1 MSAARKLEQIGPLP
15 KLRAE
20 ELEFRVGAAQPN
32 PSEVGP
38 LYKAA
43 YRTSR
48 TQGLRVATALA
59 KTLPDIDH
67 HRQLFQAVALR
78 PAKERR
84 TLIDGYRKAEQDRW
98 VVHAIG
104 ELPSAQGRAL
114 MKDFV
119 LTETG
124 KKDTKAV
131 REVLLYLAD
140 LGATMKTRPV
150 EDDPNDSAIVELVE
164 DIVDAV
170 KQAVDAV
177 VDAIKN
183 ALQSIADALVAAFN
197 FTVAQM
203 ANLAKALLAAGE
215 SIFNIVKGA
224 LEAAV
229 ADTLAFV
236 KKVDQGDHR
245 RGPCDVPGSERRR
258 ESRRRS
264 APDGAPCDRPARPP
278 ARRAALLD
286 GDAGLRDG
294 EGVREGADRDR
305 EDDRQPDQPG
315 IPGGCL
321 SAGAHGPGPPRART
335 CGARAPR
342 GGGAIRRR
350 GRRGRRSSAPRDRE
364 GGRRADRR
372 RQERGSR
379 GARRRRQGA
388 RRGRQRPR
396 RARGIH
402 RERRRGARTARS
414 RRRPSA
420 SEPRSRTSSAR
431 SPPGAST
438 RSSGSS
444 RPHSTSGGSCST

>member
-124 KKDTKAV
+124 KKDKKAL
-131 REVLLYLAD
+131 REVLLYLVD
-140 LGATMKTRPV
+140 LGATIETRPV

-177 VDAIKN
+177 V
-183 ALQSIADALVAAFN
+183 S
-197 FTVAQM
+197 
-203 ANLAKALLAAGE
+203 
-215 SIFNIVKGA
+215 
-224 LEAAV
+224 AV
-229 ADTLAFV
+229 V
-236 KKVDQGDHR
+236 
-245 RGPCDVPGSERRR
+245 
-258 ESRRRS
+258 
-264 APDGAPCDRPARPP
+264 
-278 ARRAALLD
+278 
-286 GDAGLRDG
+286 
-294 EGVREGADRDR
+294 GVRRLDR
-305 EDDRQPDQPG
+305 G
-315 IPGGCL
+315 V
-321 SAGAHGPGPPRART
+321 H
-335 CGARAPR
+335 
-342 GGGAIRRR
+342 RRR
-350 GRRGRRSSAPRDRE
+350 GRFHRRPDGEPRQGDCSSRGERSSTSSRARSKRRSP
-364 GGRRADRR
+364 
-372 RQERGSR
+372 
-379 GARRRRQGA
+379 
-388 RRGRQRPR
+388 
-396 RARGIH
+396 
-402 RERRRGARTARS
+402 
-414 RRRPSA
+414 
-420 SEPRSRTSSAR
+420 
-431 SPPGAST
+431 T
-438 RSSGSS
+438 RS
-444 RPHSTSGGSCST
+444 HS

>member
-1 MSAARKLEQIGPLP
+1 MSAARKLAQIGPLP

-124 KKDTKAV
+124 KKDTQGAPRGAPV
-131 REVLLYLAD
+131 PRGS
-140 LGATMKTRPV
+140 GATIKTRPV

-183 ALQSIADALVAAFN
+183 ALKSIAEAFVAAVN

-215 SIFNIVKGA
+215 TIFNIVKGA

-236 KKVDQGDHR
+236 KKVIQGIVDAGRAMFQVLNDIANLVGAALQTVLRAIDQLGHQL
-245 RGPCDVPGSERRR
+245 GELLSWMATQVYATVKEFAKALIAIGKTIGNLINQAFQAAAPCWSTWCGRSSSSDAQSGSS
-258 ESRRRS
+258 SRRRRAS
-264 APDGAPCDRPARPP
+264 RPASWRASFERS
-278 ARRAALLD
+278 AR
-286 GDAGLRDG
+286 
-294 EGVREGADRDR
+294 
-305 EDDRQPDQPG
+305 
-315 IPGGCL
+315 
-321 SAGAHGPGPPRART
+321 S
-335 CGARAPR
+335 
-342 GGGAIRRR
+342 
-350 GRRGRRSSAPRDRE
+350 GRRS
-364 GGRRADRR
+364 
-372 RQERGSR
+372 
-379 GARRRRQGA
+379 
-388 RRGRQRPR
+388 
-396 RARGIH
+396 
-402 RERRRGARTARS
+402 
-414 RRRPSA
+414 PS
-420 SEPRSRTSSAR
+420 
-431 SPPGAST
+431 
-438 RSSGSS
+438 
-444 RPHSTSGGSCST
+444 